1 MRAVYRL
8 RVYAQAHLL
17 PLVLGALVLRALIPV
32 GFMPGSG
39 GTLTAMLCAPSAPG
53 NQRTEILEIPGAT
66 QAPHC
71 DYCTAPLLG
80 GAPDFFVPGA
90 PAPAFDNLAFSFSD
104 EAPPAFVAARA
115 HRPRGPPLA

>member
-8 RVYAQAHLL
+8 RAFALSHLL

-32 GFMPGSG
+32 GFMPASG
-39 GTLTAMLCAPSAPG
+39 GTLTVMLCAPSSPG
-53 NQRTEILEIPGAT
+53 SQRTEIVEIPGAA

-80 GAPDFFVPGA
+80 GAPDFFLPGA
-90 PAPAFDNLAFSFSD
+90 PAPAFDSLAVGFHD
-104 EAPPAFVAARA
+104 EAPQAFVAARA

>member
-1 MRAVYRL
+1 MRAVNRM
-8 RVYAQAHLL
+8 RATRSRLL

-32 GFMPGSG
+32 GFMAGAGGVLSAAWCSPSTPGS
-39 GTLTAMLCAPSAPG
+39 
-53 NQRTEILEIPGAT
+53 QRTGIVEIPGTTHA
-66 QAPHC
+66 QFC

-90 PAPAFDNLAFSFSD
+90 ATPVSALLP
-104 EAPPAFVAARA
+104 VAAADTVPTVFGANRA